1 MRLDECL
8 EQQCDDTR
16 QAELQVQ
23 EGNQTETDCFTCI
36 DNNSVNECNV
46 FEDRIRV
53 DRRKL
58 EQMIQGDT
66 ADGKVKT
73 ADDFFQKIM
82 DETDTQISWPSKLK
96 IGAKSRKDPHIKICG
111 RQPAVAGARE
121 KILEVLDTKQRNRV
135 TLKMDISHTDHSHII
150 GKGGN
155 NIQKVMDETGCH
167 IHFPDSNRNSLAEKS
182 NQVSIAGQPGGAEK
196 ARCRV
201 RELLPL
207 VFSFQLPFSVMP
219 SPPDTTSQALQLI
232 QHNYGFTISVKTWP
246 RGSYHVIIIRGC
258 RKDFILIKQGLFI
271 LMDFLTGSIGTI
283 FPVTLNIEIP
293 PHNQSFVMGRNRI
306 NVQTIMQ
313 QTGALITFPD
323 STVGLSESTE
333 SLVTRVQRASTVI
346 ISGVIDA
353 IYVAWQELMGYL
365 PLVLMFD
372 LKDGQELN
380 TALIHQLMEYLKV
393 NIIIRPKPR
402 QNSKSV
408 VVRGSEKDSRA
419 LFEVRR
425 QLLGLDE
432 SAVPLCCDKHF
443 LSRAHPIL
451 MSTLGLTGG
460 TLNLQNQ
467 LRDIS
472 RVLSEKNKETAI
484 TGNIPSSPHFL
495 MNNIENLQLPLNS
508 SLLSTL
514 IANQSQLLAAN
525 SVSNIYNQF
534 PQNYIPNIY
543 GNFFSTRMANL
554 FNNPSYLPRD
564 GLGINP
570 YELLMTGIPDQAF
583 CMSGS
588 NSTCSTL
595 SSPSLSPQP
604 SPLNLLGSDWANVC
618 SGGSN
623 NNEEASIGW
632 KNWTD
637 IPEGPRPVLGYTAS
651 SGNKTQSTNHAEF
664 GLNGE
669 ISCHPELGSRPTL
682 CIHNDSNLG
691 ATGYSSEK
699 DIGTVGC
706 ERKNIQ
712 DSFPFNYEE
721 RKLLATKAVQ
731 KPLSSEARK
740 PTNIWSGFG
749 FSKSLPE
756 TVIKQKWQTG
766 LKKPSI
772 PETVQEEKDVLSQ
785 MDSIWSYN
793 TYGASN
799 LDKSR
804 EAIRCGYGQDNDLSR
819 HRNSLF
825 SSSNCFDY
833 YPCRPLLSALGNV
846 SDVPQLLC
854 RLGMLKYV
862 DVFQQNEIDL
872 ATFLKLTSK
881 DLQDLNIPPVP
892 RQKILSAISALTKE
906 KQMHKQYLEKEW
918 NFKL

>member
-1 MRLDECL
+1 MRFGECFN
-8 EQQCDDTR
+8 QQCDGTR
-16 QAELQVQ
+16 QEELELQ
-23 EGNQTETDCFTCI
+23 EGNETKTDCFSCV
-36 DNNSVNECNV
+36 DNNSVNDCNV

-58 EQMIQGDT
+58 EQMMQGDT
-66 ADGKVKT
+66 ADGEVKT
-73 ADDFFQKIM
+73 ADDFFQKVWIM
-82 DETDTQISWPSKLK
+82 DETDTHISWPSKLK

-111 RQPAVAGARE
+111 RQPDVAGARE

-182 NQVSIAGQPGGAEK
+182 NQVSIAGQPGGVEK

-207 VFSFQLPFSVMP
+207 VFSFQLPLSVMP

-232 QHNYGFTISVKTWP
+232 QHNYGFTISVKSWP
-246 RGSYHVIIIRGC
+246 HGSYHVIITRGC
-258 RKDFILIKQGLFI
+258 RKDFILIKQGLSI

-293 PHNQSFVMGRNRI
+293 PHNQNFVMGRNRI
-306 NVQTIMQ
+306 NIQTIMQ

-323 STVGLSESTE
+323 STVNLCESTD
-333 SLVTRVQRASTVI
+333 SLVPPVQRASTVI
-346 ISGVIDA
+346 ISGVIDSV
-353 IYVAWQELMGYL
+353 YVAWQELMGYL

-451 MSTLGLTGG
+451 MSTLGLGRG
-460 TLNLQNQ
+460 PLNFQ
-467 LRDIS
+467 LKDIN
-472 RVLSEKNKETAI
+472 RLLSDKNKETVSA
-484 TGNIPSSPHFL
+484 NIPSSPHFL
-495 MNNIENLQLPLNS
+495 MNNIENFQLPLNS
-508 SLLSTL
+508 SLLSAL
-514 IANQSQLLAAN
+514 ISNQAQVLAAN
-525 SVSNIYNQF
+525 SVSNIYSQF
-534 PQNYIPNIY
+534 PQNYAPNIC
-543 GNFFSTRMANL
+543 GNFSSQMANL
-554 FNNPSYLPRD
+554 FNNRSYLPRD

-570 YELLMTGIPDQAF
+570 YELLMMGFPDQAF
-583 CMSGS
+583 CISGS

-604 SPLNLLGSDWANVC
+604 SPLNLLGPDWANAY
-618 SGGSN
+618 SGGSYTS
-623 NNEEASIGW
+623 EEASIGW

-637 IPEGPRPVLGYTAS
+637 TPEGPRPVLGNAAS
-651 SGNKTQSTNHAEF
+651 SGNKTLITDHAECV
-664 GLNGE
+664 LNGGV
-669 ISCHPELGSRPTL
+669 SCHPELGSHPTL
-682 CIHNDSNLG
+682 CTHDSSLG

-706 ERKNIQ
+706 ERKHVQ
-712 DSFPFNYEE
+712 DSFPFNYEQ
-721 RKLLATKAVQ
+721 RKLLATQAVQ

-756 TVIKQKWQTG
+756 TVIKQKWQSG

-772 PETVQEEKDVLSQ
+772 PETVQEEDVLSQ
-785 MDSIWSYN
+785 MGSIWSN
-793 TYGASN
+793 DTFLLSN
-799 LDKSR
+799 PNKSR
-804 EAIRCGYGQDNDLSR
+804 EAIRCSHGQDKDSSR
-819 HRNSLF
+819 HGNLLF

-833 YPCRPLLSALGNV
+833 HPDRPLLTILGNV
-846 SDVPQLLC
+846 TDVPQLLC

-872 ATFLKLTSK
+872 ATFLKLTSE
-881 DLQDLNIPPVP
+881 DLQNLNIPPVP

-906 KQMHKQYLEKEW
+906 KQMHKQYFEKDL

>member
-96 IGAKSRKDPHIKICG
+96 IGAKSRKVDPHIKICG

-196 ARCRV
+196 ARCR
-201 RELLPL
+201 
-207 VFSFQLPFSVMP
+207 
-219 SPPDTTSQALQLI
+219 
-232 QHNYGFTISVKTWP
+232 
-246 RGSYHVIIIRGC
+246 
-258 RKDFILIKQGLFI
+258 
-271 LMDFLTGSIGTI
+271 TI